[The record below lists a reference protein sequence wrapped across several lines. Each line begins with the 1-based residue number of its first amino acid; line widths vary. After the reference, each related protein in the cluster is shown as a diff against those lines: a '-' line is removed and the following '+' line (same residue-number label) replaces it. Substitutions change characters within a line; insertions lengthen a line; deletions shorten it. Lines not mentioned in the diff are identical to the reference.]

1 MFTTERSTGR
11 TAYNALC
18 ARCHGE
24 TLGGGET
31 SPALVDD
38 RFFQVWAGRTVG
50 ALVEYTRTTMPSDG
64 PGRISRR
71 RCIDIAAYLLSAN
84 GFPAGAHEFPTELDA
99 LPDHI
104 PEPNDIQ
111 PARSPPPRP
120 FFSPAPDVTHSRA
133 SHRSNGPNGGEQ
145 GNTST
150 RRSTQ
155 INPHRQVARIVCVE
169 ARQLRAHPDYT
180 WHHGR

>member
-1 MFTTERSTGR
+1 MTGSNVGRRAGASAGALFAAALATSVVTVATVVTAAPQGPPSTSLRDGVFNTEQVERGR

-84 GFPAGAHEFPTELDA
+84 GFPAGEHEFPTELDA
-99 LPDHI
+99 LNQI
-104 PEPNDIQ
+104 TI
-111 PARSPPPRP
+111 AR
-120 FFSPAPDVTHSRA
+120 TK
-133 SHRSNGPNGGEQ
+133 
-145 GNTST
+145 
-150 RRSTQ
+150 
-155 INPHRQVARIVCVE
+155 
-169 ARQLRAHPDYT
+169 
-180 WHHGR
+180 